1 MKKTICVY
9 CSSSNHLDKK
19 FYDIASALGEKIATE
34 GFNLVYGGSNVGCMG
49 VVSTSAAK
57 HGAYVTGIMPKVF
70 ENCGIINENISK
82 NIITEDMNDRKIQM
96 ENLADF
102 FVALPGSFGTM
113 DEIFQVIVTKQ
124 LSYHKKGIVFLNV
137 DGFYDPLFAMFEN
150 FYKFGFAS
158 EQNKELF
165 HIATTVDEVIV
176 YCKNY
181 IEKDFALK
189 R

>member
-1 MKKTICVY
+1 MKKTIAVY
-9 CSSSNHLDKK
+9 CSSSNNLDKK
-19 FYDIASALGEKIATE
+19 FYDVAAALGEKIARA
-34 GFNLVYGGSNVGCMG
+34 NYDLVYGGSNVGCMG
-49 VVSTSAAK
+49 VVANSAAA

-70 ENCGIINENISK
+70 ENLGIENKNISK
-82 NIITEDMNDRKIQM
+82 SIISEDMNDRKIQM

-150 FYKFGFAS
+150 FYKFGFAT

-165 HIATTVDEVIV
+165 YIATSVDEVIE
-176 YCKNY
+176 YCNNY
-181 IEKDFALK
+181 KEKEFILK

>member
-9 CSSSNHLDKK
+9 CSSSNNLDKK
-19 FYDIASALGEKIATE
+19 FYDIAAALGEKIAHE
-34 GFNLVYGGSNVGCMG
+34 GFNLVYGGSCVGCMG
-49 VVSTSAAK
+49 TVANSAAK
-57 HGAYVTGIMPKVF
+57 YGAHVTGIMPKIF
-70 ENCGIINENISK
+70 SNLGIENKNISK
-82 NIITEDMNDRKIQM
+82 SIIVEDMNERKIQM

-150 FYKFGFAS
+150 FYKFGFAT

-165 HIATTVDEVIV
+165 HIATTVDEVID

-181 IEKDFALK
+181 QEKDFVLK